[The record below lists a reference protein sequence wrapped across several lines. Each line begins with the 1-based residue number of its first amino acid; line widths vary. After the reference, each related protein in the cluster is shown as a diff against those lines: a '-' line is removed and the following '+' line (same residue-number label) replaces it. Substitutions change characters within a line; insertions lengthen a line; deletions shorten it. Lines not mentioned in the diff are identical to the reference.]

1 MATRTMELFCMDRL
15 WTLGGHAT
23 GLLNEIKK
31 NEMEKWNK
39 KKIEK

>member
-31 NEMEKWNK
+31 KMKWKNEIK
-39 KKIEK
+39 KK